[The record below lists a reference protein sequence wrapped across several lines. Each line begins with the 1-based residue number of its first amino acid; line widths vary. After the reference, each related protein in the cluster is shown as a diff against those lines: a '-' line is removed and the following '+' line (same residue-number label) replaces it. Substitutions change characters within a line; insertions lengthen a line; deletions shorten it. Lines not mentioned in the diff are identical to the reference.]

1 MVRVWKECVYLRT
14 RISCSCSIIWYI
26 PRICCHSVK
35 LARSGM
41 SYELWATPKQWNAA
55 KPNRGGSLNRCET
68 KIKLKRT
75 AKPWWRNMAIVC
87 RLVWHASSFPATFMT
102 ELKDKRM
109 FEYKIKV
116 SAFYP
121 NTHASIYR
129 FAAQPLLDSKH
140 NAFAPW
146 IDNHTGQ
153 AVCIKS

>member
-1 MVRVWKECVYLRT
+1 
-14 RISCSCSIIWYI
+14 
-26 PRICCHSVK
+26 
-35 LARSGM
+35 
-41 SYELWATPKQWNAA
+41 
-55 KPNRGGSLNRCET
+55 
-68 KIKLKRT
+68 
-75 AKPWWRNMAIVC
+75 MAIVC

-153 AVCIKS
+153 APVRQCEERNCGTDRRPFAVMAPKMKRHATSMIIGSMQFL